1 MSKNAFRRKTIRPV
15 IDRDELDDEY
25 RRDTFGRKR
34 VDVIQCLLESSD
46 DSSEDSPMH
55 DQSSH
60 QILWVT
66 FAEICHI
73 RTVLAQ
79 TTLSTLLFNHD
90 KQHSKIV
97 NGDICFRCRKSMH
110 SFFSLSSFF
119 SSTNAFSCYIC
130 QQKFCRKCSVP
141 NFLPPLLRH
150 SFPVRLQTLIQTT
163 NNTID
168 EETTKENEP
177 DQQRKT
183 ICYDC
188 AQVRR
193 RRR

>member
-1 MSKNAFRRKTIRPV
+1 MSKNAFRRKTIKPV
-15 IDRDELDDEY
+15 IDHDEIDDEY

-34 VDVIQCLLESSD
+34 VDVIQCLLESS
-46 DSSEDSPMH
+46 SSDEEPSTL
-55 DQSSH
+55 DQTSH

-90 KQHSKIV
+90 KQYSKIL
-97 NGDICFRCRKSMH
+97 NGDICFRCRKSIQ
-110 SFFSLSSFF
+110 SFFSLPSFF
-119 SSTNAFSCYIC
+119 SSTTHSFSCYIC
-130 QQKFCRKCSVP
+130 QQKFCRKCSVS

-168 EETTKENEP
+168 EETYKENGLN
-177 DQQRKT
+177 QQQKT

-193 RRR
+193 R